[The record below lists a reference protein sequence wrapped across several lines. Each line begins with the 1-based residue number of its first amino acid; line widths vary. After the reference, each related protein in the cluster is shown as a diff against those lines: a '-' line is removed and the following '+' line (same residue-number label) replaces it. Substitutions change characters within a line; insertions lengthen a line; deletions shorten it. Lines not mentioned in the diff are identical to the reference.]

1 MYRFKTINFIALI
14 ALYSAAM
21 QAATFTIHN
30 DGSNVI
36 EVNPQWNGRCAG
48 YDLLNPGGTKEYNS
62 GFNNV
67 GKIKWIE
74 KIPAAGIN
82 VVGVKDPIILKIY
95 EGDANIGWANI
106 LGHFKIFN
114 GGSYR
119 REFGVDGTND
129 GNATSV
135 SDL

>member
-1 MYRFKTINFIALI
+1 MFKVTVISIITLGVFLN
-14 ALYSAAM
+14 SAM

-36 EVNPQWNGRCAG
+36 EVNPQWSGRCG
-48 YDLLNPGGTKEYNS
+48 YDVLNPGSTRDYNS

-74 KIPAAGIN
+74 QIPAAGIS
-82 VVGVKDPIILKIY
+82 VVGVKDPIVIKIY
-95 EGDANIGWANI
+95 EGDANLGWANI
-106 LGHFKIFN
+106 GGHFKIYN
-114 GGSYR
+114 GGSFR